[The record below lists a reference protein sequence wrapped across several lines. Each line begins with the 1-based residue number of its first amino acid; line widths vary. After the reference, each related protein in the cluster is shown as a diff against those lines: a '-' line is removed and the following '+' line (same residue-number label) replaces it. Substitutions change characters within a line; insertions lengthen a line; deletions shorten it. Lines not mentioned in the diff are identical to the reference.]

1 MTATPEVNTFTTS
14 TLELMTSLFGRL
26 GVHGEDAAL
35 AFHSYDSFMI
45 GAVPF
50 AAERQSRQRITRRQ
64 RGPRPIPPARQPAST
79 AIDPHRHGLFD
90 TAPACDEALLEQG
103 LRRLVRSLTA

>member
-50 AAERQSRQRITRRQ
+50 AAERQAANESLAASADHDPYPPRANRQ
-64 RGPRPIPPARQPAST
+64 
-79 AIDPHRHGLFD
+79 
-90 TAPACDEALLEQG
+90 ALLSIHIVMDSSTPP
-103 LRRLVRSLTA
+103 RHATRHC